1 MCVLVLYYMCVVMMV
16 LYCTYYYVCL
26 SIILHDGV
34 ILYILLCVSY
44 EMFSVVEKPVEVNLD
59 EVPDEEAEERAAIA
73 KEKKRIDT
81 IRLVNNGGHDLVICF
96 T

>member
-1 MCVLVLYYMCVVMMV
+1 
-16 LYCTYYYVCL
+16 
-26 SIILHDGV
+26 
-34 ILYILLCVSY
+34 
-44 EMFSVVEKPVEVNLD
+44 MFSVVETPVEVNLD
-59 EVPDEEAEERAAIA
+59 EVPDEEAEERAIIA